1 MRPHLSHALVKLLM
15 SRVSVNALSALFF
28 INTNLVLNETATT
41 TCIGIELFAHDSPIL
56 IMMAHRKTNLI
67 VTNDQIILEKSKR

>member
-56 IMMAHRKTNLI
+56 IMIAQKEK
-67 VTNDQIILEKSKR
+67 QI